1 MHVLEALQPHTHVQR
16 QKLCTQH
23 ACHPLTLPHSPPCM
37 VQHSYM
43 SATTGETKMV
53 LVVRSDLKMGKG
65 KVGAQCGHAVLSAY
79 KKMVASAAGVSLHA
93 AHGGDTQLLHSCMTT
108 VCVPGPLSM
117 QVGVQCGTEKQARI
131 PSVR

>member
-1 MHVLEALQPHTHVQR
+1 MHTAHLSPPHT
-16 QKLCTQH
+16 
-23 ACHPLTLPHSPPCM
+23 LTLPPCM

-65 KVGAQCGHAVLSAY
+65 KIGAQCGHAVLSAY

-93 AHGGDTQLLHSCMTT
+93 AHGGHTSLAFMHDNC
-108 VCVPGPLSM
+108 VCTWSLVHASRCAM
-117 QVGVQCGTEKQARI
+117 
-131 PSVR
+131 